1 MLALPNDTVSLS
13 YNAVVVSPVTSV
25 VSAVPFVDGSVLRAI
40 INRIPDEIV
49 ARAAIMQNANE
60 K

>member
-1 MLALPNDTVSLS
+1 MLSLPNDTVSLS

>member
-1 MLALPNDTVSLS
+1 MLSLPNDTVSLS
-13 YNAVVVSPVTSV
+13 YNAVVLSPVTSV

-49 ARAAIMQNANE
+49 ARAAIMQNAKE